1 MIQSQ
6 TVKWLWYPYIPYGK
20 ITIVQGDPGEGKT
33 TLVLNLAALLSKGDD
48 YFKDKEFLREEKW
61 IYTELINQRVD
72 NPAIKLQVFRSGGL
86 YLPTKK
92 VGKNNPRKAEIEA
105 DNKARQEWNYSVDRA
120 LIAGMSETQI
130 GQVKEI
136 EITLKIKD
144 SIKQNGNKPSL
155 FRRIVDM
162 AILRIKMLIERWTAP
177 PKPVLSVDLAEFR
190 SMQHIMSQLKERS
203 SAIQQIENRTL
214 PELEYELQNA
224 KSGWR

>member
-1 MIQSQ
+1 MELSR
-6 TVKWLWYPYIPYGK
+6 G
-20 ITIVQGDPGEGKT
+20 PGLKSWDVGTE
-33 TLVLNLAALLSKGDD
+33 KG
-48 YFKDKEFLREEKW
+48 
-61 IYTELINQRVD
+61 
-72 NPAIKLQVFRSGGL
+72 A
-86 YLPTKK
+86 
-92 VGKNNPRKAEIEA
+92 
-105 DNKARQEWNYSVDRA
+105 
-120 LIAGMSETQI
+120 
-130 GQVKEI
+130 VKEK